1 MLLRGGFFLW
11 RVDPGDGGQGW
22 WPGGEPLGM
31 LAVGGS
37 QHAGPAD
44 LDGCGGAVVNVGGGV
59 QAQARVPV
67 LGVIPGEEGLA
78 VCPGGLDRGEAGR
91 ESGPVFEGLELRF

>member
-1 MLLRGGFFLW
+1 
-11 RVDPGDGGQGW
+11 
-22 WPGGEPLGM
+22 M

-44 LDGCGGAVVNVGGGV
+44 LDGCGGAVVDVGGRV
-59 QAQARVPV
+59 QAETAVMMLVVVPA
-67 LGVIPGEEGLA
+67 EEFLA